1 VISSKKSTEL
11 IPILANKIPGLFPFC
26 VNPDKKSEGNS
37 PQRVCNDGKQLDS
50 LKDRSGQWC
59 IIAECCHER
68 NKKYG
73 KPYRD
78 EYRDCPY
85 TPFPVLFDV
94 VQEVQDASLPVV
106 IFTL

>member
-1 VISSKKSTEL
+1 MISSKKSAEL
-11 IPILANKIPGLFPFC
+11 IPILANEIPGLFPFC

-37 PQRVCNDGKQLDS
+37 PQRVCNNGKQFDAPEGY
-50 LKDRSGQWC
+50 SGHGRT
-59 IIAECCHER
+59 IAECCHEC

-73 KPYRD
+73 NPYCN

-94 VQEVQDASLPVV
+94 VQEVQDVSLPVV